1 MQSPS
6 ERNTEVSED
15 LCMKTQGAKKDCLE
29 AEASNYLDDR
39 RESRSKRDCSNRPF
53 CRREISCEGNR
64 IERRGTSCEK
74 SSIWDSHLSGTV
86 ELEQSR

>member
-1 MQSPS
+1 MTVLRQKP
-6 ERNTEVSED
+6 
-15 LCMKTQGAKKDCLE
+15 LII
-29 AEASNYLDDR
+29 YLDDQ
-39 RESRSKRDCSNRPF
+39 RESRGKRDSSNRPS
-53 CRREISCEGNR
+53 CRREISCEENR

>member
-1 MQSPS
+1 
-6 ERNTEVSED
+6 
-15 LCMKTQGAKKDCLE
+15 MKTQGAKNDCFE
-29 AEASNYLDDR
+29 AEASNYLDDQ
-39 RESRSKRDCSNRPF
+39 RERRSKRDSSYRPF
-53 CRREISCEGNR
+53 CRREISCEENR